1 MDSQPKVLFYGN
13 SLMLAGVQ
21 ATFKGYAEFEVIAFD
36 QPATQRE
43 LLAFDPSV
51 VVFDMAALHFDPLFA
66 SDTPR

>member
-1 MDSQPKVLFYGN
+1 
-13 SLMLAGVQ
+13 MLAGVQ